1 MKKRQNSNLQ
11 KLIMSYKHPIM
22 KLVKDANKESPNKPH
37 ISDKEAEEAIKK
49 LLAWIGEDPSR
60 EGLIETPKRVIK
72 AFKEYF
78 KGYHQ
83 NAVEDLAKTF
93 GDVEGYD
100 DMVIEKNITLE
111 SHCEHHMAPIIGV
124 AHVSYIP
131 NKKVVGLS
139 KLARTVE
146 IFSKRLQTQERLTM
160 QIAKTLMSALDAKGV
175 AVTIDAAHQCMTMRG
190 IKKEKATT
198 VTNYFLGSFKEDLSI
213 QNRYLKYIGK

>member
-1 MKKRQNSNLQ
+1 
-11 KLIMSYKHPIM
+11 M
-22 KLVKDANKESPNKPH
+22 KLVKDIHKSSSKKPAV
-37 ISDKEAEEAIKK
+37 SDKQAEEAFKTILK
-49 LLAWIGEDPSR
+49 WIGEDPNR

-83 NAVEDLAKTF
+83 DAHADLSKTF

-100 DMVIEKNITLE
+100 DMVVEKNITLE

-124 AHVSYIP
+124 AHVAYIP

-160 QIAKTLMSALDAKGV
+160 QVAKTLMKSLDAKGV

-190 IKKEKATT
+190 VKKEKATT
-198 VTNYFLGSFKEDLSI
+198 VTNYFLGSFREDLGI
-213 QNRYLKYIGK
+213 QNRYLRYIKK

>member
-1 MKKRQNSNLQ
+1 
-11 KLIMSYKHPIM
+11 M
-22 KLVKDANKESPNKPH
+22 KLVKDIEKTGQKKPEVT
-37 ISDKEAEEAIKK
+37 DKQAEEAFKTI
-49 LLAWIGEDPSR
+49 LLWIGEDPSR
-60 EGLIETPKRVIK
+60 EGLLETPKRVVK

-83 NAVEDLAKTF
+83 NASTDLLKTF

-100 DMVIEKNITLE
+100 DMVVEKNITLE

-124 AHVSYIP
+124 AHIAYIP

-146 IFSKRLQTQERLTM
+146 VFSKRLQTQERLTM
-160 QIAKTLMSALDAKGV
+160 QIAKTLMGALDAKGV

-198 VTNYFLGSFKEDLSI
+198 VTNYYLGTFKEDLSY
-213 QNRYLKYIGK
+213 QNRYLRYIA

>member
-1 MKKRQNSNLQ
+1 
-11 KLIMSYKHPIM
+11 M
-22 KLVKDANKESPNKPH
+22 KLVKDTEKDLIKKPEVT
-37 ISDKEAEEAIKK
+37 DKQAEEAFKTILK
-49 LLAWIGEDPSR
+49 WIGEDPSR
-60 EGLIETPKRVIK
+60 EGLLETPKRVVK

-83 NAVEDLAKTF
+83 NAEQDLTKTF

-100 DMVIEKNITLE
+100 DMVVEKNITLE

-124 AHVSYIP
+124 AHVAYIP

-160 QIAKTLMSALDAKGV
+160 QIASTLMKALDAKGV

-190 IKKEKATT
+190 IKKERATT

-213 QNRYLKYIGK
+213 QNRYLKYIAK

>member
-1 MKKRQNSNLQ
+1 
-11 KLIMSYKHPIM
+11 MSYKNERYM
-22 KLVKDANKESPNKPH
+22 KLVKDADKTSQKKPDVT
-37 ISDKEAEEAIKK
+37 DKQAEEAIKTI
-49 LLAWIGEDPSR
+49 LTWIGEDISR
-60 EGLIETPKRVIK
+60 EGLLETPKRVVK

-78 KGYHQ
+78 RGYHQ
-83 NAVEDLAKTF
+83 DASADLLKTF

-100 DMVIEKNITLE
+100 DMVVEKNITLE

-124 AHVSYIP
+124 AHIAYIP
-131 NKKVVGLS
+131 NQKVVGLS

-146 IFSKRLQTQERLTM
+146 VFSKRLQTQERLTM

-198 VTNYFLGSFKEDLSI
+198 ITNYYLGSFKEDLSF
-213 QNRYLKYIGK
+213 QNRYLRYIAK

>member
-1 MKKRQNSNLQ
+1 
-11 KLIMSYKHPIM
+11 M
-22 KLVKDANKESPNKPH
+22 KLVKDADKTSSKKAEV
-37 ISDKEAEEAIKK
+37 SDKQAEEAFRTILK
-49 LLAWIGEDPSR
+49 WIGEDPNR
-60 EGLIETPKRVIK
+60 EGLVETPKRVIK

-83 NAVEDLAKTF
+83 NAEADLSTTF
-93 GDVEGYD
+93 GDVDGYD
-100 DMVIEKNITLE
+100 DMVVEKNITLE

-124 AHVSYIP
+124 AHVAYIP

-160 QIAKTLMSALDAKGV
+160 QIAKTLMNSLDAKGV

-190 IKKEKATT
+190 VKKERATT
-198 VTNYFLGSFKEDLSI
+198 VTNYFLGSFREDLGI
-213 QNRYLKYIGK
+213 QNRYLRYIKK

>member
-1 MKKRQNSNLQ
+1 
-11 KLIMSYKHPIM
+11 M
-22 KLVKDANKESPNKPH
+22 KLVKDADKTSPKKPEV
-37 ISDKEAEEAIKK
+37 SDKQAEAAFKTILK
-49 LLAWIGEDPSR
+49 WIGEDPNR
-60 EGLIETPKRVIK
+60 EGLVETPKRVIK

-83 NAVEDLAKTF
+83 DAEADLSKTF

-100 DMVIEKNITLE
+100 DMVVEKNITLE

-124 AHVSYIP
+124 AHVAYIP

-160 QIAKTLMSALDAKGV
+160 QIAKTLMNSLDAKGV

-190 IKKEKATT
+190 IKKERATT
-198 VTNYFLGSFKEDLSI
+198 VTNYFLGSFREDLGI
-213 QNRYLKYIGK
+213 QNRYLRYIKK

>member
-1 MKKRQNSNLQ
+1 
-11 KLIMSYKHPIM
+11 MSYKNGIYM
-22 KLVKDANKESPNKPH
+22 KLVKDIDKTSPKKLEV
-37 ISDKEAEEAIKK
+37 SDKQAEEAFKTI
-49 LLAWIGEDPSR
+49 LIWIGENPNR
-60 EGLIETPKRVIK
+60 EGLLETPKRVVK

-78 KGYHQ
+78 KGYNQ
-83 NAVEDLAKTF
+83 NAALDLTKTF

-124 AHVSYIP
+124 AHVAYIP

-139 KLARTVE
+139 KLARTVD

-160 QIAKTLMSALDAKGV
+160 QIAQTLMSALDAKGV

-190 IKKEKATT
+190 IKKERATT
-198 VTNYFLGSFKEDLSI
+198 VTNYFLGSFKEDLSF
-213 QNRYLKYIGK
+213 QNRYLKYIAK

>member
-1 MKKRQNSNLQ
+1 
-11 KLIMSYKHPIM
+11 M
-22 KLVKDANKESPNKPH
+22 KLVKDIDKPSSNKSEVT
-37 ISDKEAEEAIKK
+37 DKQAEDAFKTI
-49 LLAWIGEDPSR
+49 LTWIGEDPSR
-60 EGLIETPKRVIK
+60 EGLLETPKRVVK

-83 NAVEDLAKTF
+83 NAEADLSKTF

-100 DMVIEKNITLE
+100 DMVVEKNITLQ

-124 AHVSYIP
+124 AHVAYIP

-146 IFSKRLQTQERLTM
+146 VFSKRLQTQERLTM
-160 QIAKTLMSALDAKGV
+160 QIASTLMNALDAKGV

-213 QNRYLKYIGK
+213 QNRYLSYLGK